1 MINTQCRDKVK
12 NGVTYVRQVAS
23 GLGLGENK
31 YFTAREDDN
40 LAEYIS

>member
-12 NGVTYVRQVAS
+12 NGVTYVGGRIWVS
-23 GLGLGENK
+23 LRENK
-31 YFTAREDDN
+31 YAARKDGN